1 MESLRYYIK
10 SMDLI
15 PNRTGYDEKLLSKLR
30 QGKSI
35 RYCIPKDAPERLIAI
50 NWFKIFLKKKKK
62 KATIEEHYFSRVH
75 AVPIFTFILLLK

>member
-1 MESLRYYIK
+1 MESLRDYTK

-50 NWFKIFLKKKKK
+50 NWLKIFLKKKKP
-62 KATIEEHYFSRVH
+62 TIEEHYFSRVH
-75 AVPIFTFILLLK
+75 AVPIFTFILLVN

>member
-1 MESLRYYIK
+1 MESLRHDIK

-15 PNRTGYDEKLLSKLR
+15 PNRTGYDENLLSKLR

-35 RYCIPKDAPERLIAI
+35 RYCIPKDAPERVIAI

-62 KATIEEHYFSRVH
+62 KNPPLKS
-75 AVPIFTFILLLK
+75 ILFLEYMLSLYLLSSF